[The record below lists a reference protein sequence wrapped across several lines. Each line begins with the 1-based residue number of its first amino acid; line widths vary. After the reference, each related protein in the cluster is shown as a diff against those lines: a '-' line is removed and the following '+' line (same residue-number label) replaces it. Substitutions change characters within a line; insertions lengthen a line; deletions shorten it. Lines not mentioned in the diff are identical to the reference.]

1 MTWYLKRIPKVVHY
15 LWDNRPL
22 SFLRWMSM
30 HSFSVLNPDWTLKL
44 HTTTDQA
51 GASWSWANN
60 KQQFEAG
67 DYRGRLQEIDRLEV
81 IEESD
86 FPGLHGVHQSDILRN
101 RYLSEEGGLWSDVD
115 ILYCQPMQAL
125 RCNIKENA
133 ERDTGLCVPNNR
145 WFPIAFMMGS
155 PGNKFFGNVHHHQMA
170 IFRAS
175 GGQGDYQKFG
185 TKVYQYIFKQDSYPH
200 FQIATEEVY
209 QRRWQL
215 HGKIFAGDIN
225 TNIGVGIHWYGGS
238 TSAAAAEPKMTHKNW
253 RDFPLKKAIQVTL

>member
-1 MTWYLKRIPKVVHY
+1 MTWHLKKIPKVVHY
-15 LWDNRPL
+15 FWDNRPL

-51 GASWSWANN
+51 GPNWPRGNN
-60 KQQFEAG
+60 KQQFEAA
-67 DYRGRLQEIDRLEV
+67 DYRGRLHEIDRLEV

-115 ILYCQPMQAL
+115 ILYCQPMNAL

-133 ERDTGLCVPNNR
+133 EHDTGLCVPGN
-145 WFPIAFMMGS
+145 WFPIAFMMGA
-155 PGNKFFGNVHHHQMA
+155 PGSKFFGNVHRHQIA
-170 IFRAS
+170 VYQS
-175 GGQGDYQKFG
+175 TGSQGDYQKFG
-185 TKVYQYIFKQDSYPH
+185 TKVYQYVFKQDVYPC
-200 FQIATEEVY
+200 FQIVTDEVY

-225 TNIGVGIHWYGGS
+225 PNIGVGIHWYGGS
-238 TSAAAAEPKMTHKNW
+238 TSAAATEPKMTHLNW
-253 RDFPLKKAIQVTL
+253 RDFPLKKAIRVTL